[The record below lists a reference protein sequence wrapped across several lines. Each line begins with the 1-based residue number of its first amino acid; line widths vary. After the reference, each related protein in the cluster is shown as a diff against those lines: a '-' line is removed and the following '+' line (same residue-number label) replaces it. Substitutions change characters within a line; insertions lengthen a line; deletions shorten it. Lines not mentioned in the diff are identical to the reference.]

1 MQDYKEMGENFE
13 LRLGNREVAVLIGV
27 MFLVALLA
35 FALGIMMGKRLYG
48 RANVPEGTPVAA
60 SESPPSPA
68 VPAQPETPAEVTSQA
83 TTTQEQYTF
92 YDTLR
97 DVPVR
102 PASQPVTASP
112 QPTPAPTTPP
122 PTPTSPTVPPTSP
135 TVTPS
140 SPTTPPPSSTSSI
153 TSTPPPTT
161 PPPAGAGGE
170 WGIQVS
176 AVTNRQGA
184 EDYVKKLRA
193 SGLDAWIAT
202 VPTPTAT
209 YYCVRIGH
217 YPSHQEATAE
227 MNKLKEAK
235 KIPEDSFVR
244 KK

>member
-1 MQDYKEMGENFE
+1 MQDYKEMGDNFE
-13 LRLGNREVAVLIGV
+13 VRLGNREVAVLIGV

-35 FALGIMMGKRLYG
+35 FALGVMMGKRLYG
-48 RANVPEGTPVAA
+48 RANLPGGTPTTV

-68 VPAQPETPAEVTSQA
+68 VPPQPETPAVVTPQPA
-83 TTTQEQYTF
+83 ATQEQYTF

-102 PASQPVTASP
+102 PSTQTVTAPPAPSTP
-112 QPTPAPTTPP
+112 PAPPAPTPPPVTSPAPPTAAPTSSPPSPPTTQPAEPVQPP
-122 PTPTSPTVPPTSP
+122 PTPPA
-135 TVTPS
+135 
-140 SPTTPPPSSTSSI
+140 
-153 TSTPPPTT
+153 
-161 PPPAGAGGE
+161 AGAGGE

-217 YPSHQEATAE
+217 YPSQQEALAE

>member
-1 MQDYKEMGENFE
+1 MQDYKEMGDNFE

-35 FALGIMMGKRLYG
+35 FALGVMMGKRLYG
-48 RANVPEGTPVAA
+48 QANLQPGTPVAV

-68 VPAQPETPAEVTSQA
+68 VPSQPETPAAVTPQP

-97 DVPVR
+97 DVPVK
-102 PASQPVTASP
+102 PTTQLVTPS
-112 QPTPAPTTPP
+112 PTPATPP
-122 PTPTSPTVPPTSP
+122 VTSPTPPSPVSPTPPAP

-140 SPTTPPPSSTSSI
+140 TPSPATPPATVPAPTPSSA
-153 TSTPPPTT
+153 
-161 PPPAGAGGE
+161 PPAGAGGE

-217 YPSHQEATAE
+217 YSSQAEAVAE